1 MMKRGIVSLILVLVA
16 STAVWA
22 YEDGQVIAIQQG
34 DDNNFVFMGPQHGS
48 YMGVRTEDVTK
59 DRLDALKMKE
69 ETGAEVMAVD
79 QDAPAGKAGIK
90 EHDVIVSVNGQKID
104 SEEQLRR
111 VVREIPP
118 GRQITVGILRIG
130 QPVTVQ
136 VTLADRKVVMKSRI
150 VMDHDMPVT
159 PMAPMPPMPPMAN
172 MDIDIPN
179 FTVMVQNTSRTGL
192 VVENMTPQLAEF
204 FGAKN
209 GRGGVLVRSVEKG
222 SIAEAAG
229 FRAGDVIVGVNK
241 DAVSDLG
248 DWRRAVRSN
257 SGATP
262 FKILREKKEQLVT
275 LKLPERKRSELRKGD
290 FENFDIDVNMDG
302 FDPEVFQRDF
312 TQQFDTKQWK
322 DYQKKMEKFSK
333 DMEKQSKEFKFQF
346 DEE

>member
-59 DRLDALKMKE
+59 DRLEALKMKE

-79 QDAPAGKAGIK
+79 QDAPAGKAGIR
-90 EHDVIVSVNGQKID
+90 EHDVIVTVNGQKID

-118 GRQITVGILRIG
+118 GRQINVGILRLG
-130 QPVTVQ
+130 QPVSVQ

-150 VMDHDMPVT
+150 VMDHDMSVT

-179 FTVMVQNTSRTGL
+179 YTVMVQNTSRTGL
-192 VVENMTPQLAEF
+192 VVENLTPQLAEF

-209 GRGGVLVRSVEKG
+209 GRGGILVRSVEKG

-229 FRAGDVIVGVNK
+229 FKAGDVIIGVNK
-241 DAVSDLG
+241 DPVADLG
-248 DWRRAVRSN
+248 DWRRAVRN
-257 SGATP
+257 NAGATP
-262 FKILREKKEQLVT
+262 FKILREKKEQQVT
-275 LKLPERKRSELRKGD
+275 LKLPEHKRSALGKGD
-290 FENFDIDVNMDG
+290 FENFNIDVNMDG
-302 FDPEVFQRDF
+302 FDPEVFQKDF
-312 TQQFDTKQWK
+312 TKQFDTKQWK
-322 DYQKKMEKFSK
+322 EYQKKMEKFSK
-333 DMEKQSKEFKFQF
+333 DMEKQYKFEYKI

>member
-22 YEDGQVIAIQQG
+22 FDDGQVITLQQG

-90 EHDVIVSVNGQKID
+90 EHDVIVSVNGQKIE

-111 VVREIPP
+111 IVREIPP
-118 GRQITVGILRIG
+118 GRQITVGLLRLG
-130 QPVTVQ
+130 QPVSVT
-136 VTLADRKVVMKSRI
+136 VTLADRKVVMSSRI
-150 VMDHDMPVT
+150 RMDHDMAMT

-172 MDIDIPN
+172 MDIDVPN

-192 VVENMTPQLAEF
+192 VVENLTPQLAEF
-204 FGAKN
+204 FGARG
-209 GRGGVLVRSVEKG
+209 GRGGVLIRSVEKG

-229 FRAGDVIVGVNK
+229 FKAGDVIVGVNK
-241 DAVSDLG
+241 DPVSDLG
-248 DWRRAVRSN
+248 DWRRAVRNN

-262 FKILREKKEQLVT
+262 FKILRDKREQQVT
-275 LKLPERKRSELRKGD
+275 LKLPEHKHSELRKGD
-290 FENFDIDVNMDG
+290 FENFDVDVNMDG
-302 FDPEVFQRDF
+302 FDPAVFQKDF
-312 TQQFDTKQWK
+312 TKKIDTKQWK

-333 DMEKQSKEFKFQF
+333 DMEKQYKFEYTF
-346 DEE
+346 DEQ

>member
-1 MMKRGIVSLILVLVA
+1 MKRGIVSLILVLVA

-59 DRLDALKMKE
+59 DRLEALKMKE

-79 QDAPAGKAGIK
+79 QDAPAGKAGIR
-90 EHDVIVSVNGQKID
+90 EHDVIVTVNGQKID

-118 GRQITVGILRIG
+118 GRQINVGILRLG
-130 QPVTVQ
+130 QPVSVQ
-136 VTLADRKVVMKSRI
+136 VTLADRKVVMKSRV
-150 VMDHDMPVT
+150 VMDHDMSVT

-179 FTVMVQNTSRTGL
+179 YTVMVQNTSRTGL
-192 VVENMTPQLAEF
+192 VVENLTPQLAEF

-209 GRGGVLVRSVEKG
+209 GRGGILVRSVEKG

-229 FRAGDVIVGVNK
+229 FKAGDVIIGVNK
-241 DAVSDLG
+241 DPVADLG
-248 DWRRAVRSN
+248 DWRRAVRN
-257 SGATP
+257 NAGATP
-262 FKILREKKEQLVT
+262 FKILREKKEQQVT
-275 LKLPERKRSELRKGD
+275 LKLPEHKRSALGKGD
-290 FENFDIDVNMDG
+290 FENFNIDVNMDG
-302 FDPEVFQRDF
+302 FDPEVFQKDF
-312 TQQFDTKQWK
+312 TKQFDTKQWK
-322 DYQKKMEKFSK
+322 EYQKKMEKFSK
-333 DMEKQSKEFKFQF
+333 DMEKQYKFEYKI

>member
-1 MMKRGIVSLILVLVA
+1 
-16 STAVWA
+16 
-22 YEDGQVIAIQQG
+22 
-34 DDNNFVFMGPQHGS
+34 
-48 YMGVRTEDVTK
+48 
-59 DRLDALKMKE
+59 MKE

-90 EHDVIVSVNGQKID
+90 EHDVIVTVNGQKID

-118 GRQITVGILRIG
+118 GRQITVGLLRLG

-136 VTLADRKVVMKSRI
+136 VTLADRKVVMRSRV
-150 VMDHDMPVT
+150 VMDHDMAIA

-172 MDIDIPN
+172 MDVDIPN

-192 VVENMTPQLAEF
+192 VVENLTPQLAEF

-229 FRAGDVIVGVNK
+229 FKAGDVIVGVNK
-241 DAVSDLG
+241 DPVADLG
-248 DWRRAVRSN
+248 DWRRAVRN
-257 SGATP
+257 NGGPTP
-262 FKILREKKEQLVT
+262 FKILREKKEQSVT
-275 LKLPERKRSELRKGD
+275 LKLPERKHSELRKGE

-302 FDPEVFQRDF
+302 FDPEVFQKDF

-322 DYQKKMEKFSK
+322 EYQKKMEKFSK
-333 DMEKQSKEFKFQF
+333 DMEKQYKYEYKV
-346 DEE
+346 DEQ

>member
-1 MMKRGIVSLILVLVA
+1 MKRGIVSLILVLVA
-16 STAVWA
+16 STAMWA

-79 QDAPAGKAGIK
+79 QDAAAGKAGIK
-90 EHDVIVSVNGQKID
+90 EHDVIVTVNSQKID

-118 GRQITVGILRIG
+118 GRQITVGILRLG

-136 VTLADRKVVMKSRI
+136 VTLADRKVVMKSRV
-150 VMDHDMPVT
+150 VMDHDMSVT

-172 MDIDIPN
+172 MDIEIPSI
-179 FTVMVQNTSRTGL
+179 VVVQSTSRTGL
-192 VVENMTPQLAEF
+192 VVENLTPQLAEF

-209 GRGGVLVRSVEKG
+209 GRGGVLIRSVEKG

-229 FRAGDVIVGVNK
+229 FKAGDVIVGVNK
-241 DAVSDLG
+241 DPVADLG
-248 DWRRAVRSN
+248 DWRRAVRN
-257 SGATP
+257 NAGPTP
-262 FKILREKKEQLVT
+262 FKILREKKEQSVT
-275 LKLPERKRSELRKGD
+275 LKLPEHKRSELRKGD
-290 FENFDIDVNMDG
+290 FESFDFDVNMDG
-302 FDPEVFQRDF
+302 FDPEVFQKDF
-312 TQQFDTKQWK
+312 TQQFDQKQWK
-322 DYQKKMEKFSK
+322 EYEKKMEKFSK
-333 DMEKQSKEFKFQF
+333 DIEKQYKFEYKT

>member
-1 MMKRGIVSLILVLVA
+1 VSLILVLVA

-59 DRLDALKMKE
+59 DRLEALKMKE

-79 QDAPAGKAGIK
+79 QDAPAGKAGIR
-90 EHDVIVSVNGQKID
+90 EHDVIVTVNGQKID

-118 GRQITVGILRIG
+118 GRQINVGILRLG
-130 QPVTVQ
+130 QPVSVQ
-136 VTLADRKVVMKSRI
+136 VTLADRKVVMKSRV
-150 VMDHDMPVT
+150 VMDHDMSVT

-179 FTVMVQNTSRTGL
+179 YTVMVQNTSRTGL
-192 VVENMTPQLAEF
+192 VVENLTPQLAEF

-209 GRGGVLVRSVEKG
+209 GRGGILVRSVEKG

-229 FRAGDVIVGVNK
+229 FKAGDVIIGVNK
-241 DAVSDLG
+241 DPVADLG
-248 DWRRAVRSN
+248 DWRRAVRN
-257 SGATP
+257 NAGATP
-262 FKILREKKEQLVT
+262 FKILREKKEQQVT
-275 LKLPERKRSELRKGD
+275 LKLPEHKRSALGNGD
-290 FENFDIDVNMDG
+290 FENFNIDVNMDG
-302 FDPEVFQRDF
+302 FDPEVFQKDF
-312 TQQFDTKQWK
+312 TKQFDTKQWK
-322 DYQKKMEKFSK
+322 EYQKKMEKFSK
-333 DMEKQSKEFKFQF
+333 DMEKQYKFEYKI

>member
-59 DRLDALKMKE
+59 DRLEALKMKE

-79 QDAPAGKAGIK
+79 QDAPAGKAGIR
-90 EHDVIVSVNGQKID
+90 EHDVIVTVNGQKID

-118 GRQITVGILRIG
+118 GRQINVGILRLG
-130 QPVTVQ
+130 QPVSVQ
-136 VTLADRKVVMKSRI
+136 VTLADRKVVMKSRV
-150 VMDHDMPVT
+150 VMDHDMSVT

-179 FTVMVQNTSRTGL
+179 YTVMVQNTSRTGL
-192 VVENMTPQLAEF
+192 VVENLTPQLAEF

-209 GRGGVLVRSVEKG
+209 GRGGILVRSVEKG

-229 FRAGDVIVGVNK
+229 FKAGDVIIGVNK
-241 DAVSDLG
+241 DPVADLG
-248 DWRRAVRSN
+248 DWRRAVRN
-257 SGATP
+257 NAGATP
-262 FKILREKKEQLVT
+262 FKILREKKEQQVT
-275 LKLPERKRSELRKGD
+275 LKLPEHKRSALGKGD
-290 FENFDIDVNMDG
+290 FENFNIDVNMDG
-302 FDPEVFQRDF
+302 FDPEVFQKDF
-312 TQQFDTKQWK
+312 TKQFDTKQWK
-322 DYQKKMEKFSK
+322 EYQKKMEKFSK
-333 DMEKQSKEFKFQF
+333 DMEKQYKFEYKI

>member
-22 YEDGQVIAIQQG
+22 NEDAQVIAIQQG
-34 DDNNFVFMGPQHGS
+34 DDNNWVFMSPQHGS

-90 EHDVIVSVNGQKID
+90 EHDVIVTVNGQKIE

-111 VVREIPP
+111 IVREIPP
-118 GRQITVGILRIG
+118 GRQIAVGLIRNG
-130 QPVTVQ
+130 QPQTVQ
-136 VTLADRKVVMKSRI
+136 VTLADRRQVMKTR
-150 VMDHDMPVT
+150 VAMDHNMAMPAI
-159 PMAPMPPMPPMAN
+159 PPMPPMPN
-172 MDIDIPN
+172 MDIDVPN
-179 FTVMVQNTSRTGL
+179 VTVMVQNTSRTGL
-192 VVENMTPQLAEF
+192 MVENLTPQLAEF

-222 SIAEAAG
+222 SIAESAG

-241 DAVSDLG
+241 DPVADLA
-248 DWRRAVRSN
+248 DWRRAVRN
-257 SGATP
+257 NAGATP
-262 FKILREKKEQLVT
+262 FTVLRDKREQSVT
-275 LKLPERKRSELRKGD
+275 MKLPERRRGELKRDNFGD
-290 FENFDIDVNMDG
+290 FDLDVDLG
-302 FDPEVFQRDF
+302 DFDPVAFQKEF
-312 TQQFDTKQWK
+312 ATKFDQKQMK
-322 DYQKKMEKFSK
+322 EFQKNMQKFSK
-333 DMEKQSKEFKFQF
+333 DFEKKMQDFKFEFQF

>member
-22 YEDGQVIAIQQG
+22 HDDAQVIAIQQG

-79 QDAPAGKAGIK
+79 QDAPAGKAGIR
-90 EHDVIVSVNGQKID
+90 EHDVIVSVNGQKIE

-118 GRQITVGILRIG
+118 GRQITVGMLRMG
-130 QPVTVQ
+130 QPLSVA
-136 VTLADRKVVMKSRI
+136 VTLADRRVVMKSRV
-150 VMDHDMPVT
+150 VMDHDMPIA

-172 MDIDIPN
+172 MEIDVPSII
-179 FTVMVQNTSRTGL
+179 MVQNTSRTGL
-192 VVENMTPQLAEF
+192 VVENLTPQLAEF

-222 SIAEAAG
+222 SIAEVAG
-229 FRAGDVIVGVNK
+229 FKAGDVIVGVNK
-241 DAVSDLG
+241 DKVADLG
-248 DWRRAVRSN
+248 DWRRAVRN
-257 SGATP
+257 NAGATP
-262 FKILREKKEQLVT
+262 FTILREKKEQSVT
-275 LKLPERKRSELRKGD
+275 LKLPEHKRSALGKGD

-302 FDPEVFQRDF
+302 FDPEVFQQDF
-312 TQQFDTKQWK
+312 TRQFDQKQWK
-322 DYQKKMEKFSK
+322 EYQKKVEKFTK
-333 DMEKQSKEFKFQF
+333 DVEKQKKQFQF
-346 DEE
+346 TYDDEE

>member
-90 EHDVIVSVNGQKID
+90 EHDVIVTVNGQKID

-118 GRQITVGILRIG
+118 GRQITVGILRLG

-136 VTLADRKVVMKSRI
+136 VTLADRKVVMRSRV
-150 VMDHDMPVT
+150 VMDHDMAVT

-172 MDIDIPN
+172 MDVDIPN

-192 VVENMTPQLAEF
+192 VVENLTPQLAEF

-229 FRAGDVIVGVNK
+229 FKAGDVIVGVNK
-241 DAVSDLG
+241 DPVADLG
-248 DWRRAVRSN
+248 DWRRAVRN
-257 SGATP
+257 NGGPTP
-262 FKILREKKEQLVT
+262 FKILREKKEQSVT
-275 LKLPERKRSELRKGD
+275 LKLPERKHSELRKGE

-302 FDPEVFQRDF
+302 FDPEVFQKDF
-312 TQQFDTKQWK
+312 TRQFDTKQWK
-322 DYQKKMEKFSK
+322 EYQKKMEKFSK
-333 DMEKQSKEFKFQF
+333 DMEKQYKYEYKV
-346 DEE
+346 DEQ